1 MKKILVLCALFVIAG
16 CDADKQC
23 SKQVVVPS
31 EGVNYLSKNAIYLP
45 DGAGIEFS
53 GRLRSYELVE
63 NDKGA
68 FDRYV
73 FEFSEDTMAVEGSVF
88 ATLAKSG
95 YQRKVRNE
103 DEKTYVVSYFKK
115 GFENIYMTYE
125 RVPLNRGMEPFT
137 RLKIVWKKA

>member
-1 MKKILVLCALFVIAG
+1 
-16 CDADKQC
+16 
-23 SKQVVVPS
+23 
-31 EGVNYLSKNAIYLP
+31 
-45 DGAGIEFS
+45 
-53 GRLRSYELVE
+53 
-63 NDKGA
+63 
-68 FDRYV
+68 
-73 FEFSEDTMAVEGSVF
+73 MAVEGSVF